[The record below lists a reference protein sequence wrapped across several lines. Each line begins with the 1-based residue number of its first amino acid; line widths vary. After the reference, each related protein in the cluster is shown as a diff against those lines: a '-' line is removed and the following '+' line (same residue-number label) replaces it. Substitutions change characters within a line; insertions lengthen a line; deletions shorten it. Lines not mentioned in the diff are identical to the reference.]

1 MKQGVRERAT
11 IPFLLK
17 ANKQTSIVNNTYAAR
32 QWIQGYGRGWGRY
45 RKKKPA
51 ENVFC
56 MAFLC
61 SWKGY
66 PCLVPKTKRLT
77 NLHPRK

>member
-45 RKKKPA
+45 RKK
-51 ENVFC
+51 
-56 MAFLC
+56 
-61 SWKGY
+61 
-66 PCLVPKTKRLT
+66 
-77 NLHPRK
+77 NLQKMFSAWHFSAAGRVTHV

>member
-1 MKQGVRERAT
+1 MLQDSGSRDMVEGGEG
-11 IPFLLK
+11 I
-17 ANKQTSIVNNTYAAR
+17 
-32 QWIQGYGRGWGRY
+32 G
-45 RKKKPA
+45 KKKPA

-66 PCLVPKTKRLT
+66 PCLVPKTKKVNIPESDPET
-77 NLHPRK
+77 SFP